1 MIQTGNSNSEATPDE
16 TGKVTAIKKGK

>member
-1 MIQTGNSNSEATPDE
+1 MIQTGNSNSEATPNE